1 MIELQMK
8 YFQYLSALFRLIGM
22 KHYPTYFS
30 QFFVQLMGRTTNR
43 VGEAAKGQFPKKVVN
58 HLIFIKYHVDDF

>member
-30 QFFVQLMGRTTNR
+30 QFFVQLMGRTTD
-43 VGEAAKGQFPKKVVN
+43 EKEE
-58 HLIFIKYHVDDF
+58 